1 MSEKE
6 IEKNKKFICKRCGSK
21 MLKNGI
27 RNDGQRWRCSNK
39 NCKYTYAEKKYFSK
53 TKQQAINFLHS
64 FIRMID
70 KKTGKEI
77 LQTIENIV
85 QTRIS
90 KSQAT
95 EIIVRDMDFKE
106 GSIEIPST
114 SYIIYCE
121 DNKIN
126 LLNLRHQDKGLTLKY
141 KNNHSKFEILKK

>member
-1 MSEKE
+1 M
-6 IEKNKKFICKRCGSK
+6 
-21 MLKNGI
+21 
-27 RNDGQRWRCSNK
+27 
-39 NCKYTYAEKKYFSK
+39 
-53 TKQQAINFLHS
+53 
-64 FIRMID
+64 D
-70 KKTGKEI
+70 KKTGNEI

-95 EIIVRDMDFKE
+95 EIIVRDMDFEE

-126 LLNLRHQDKGLTLKY
+126 LLNLRYLDKGLTLKY
-141 KNNHSKFEILKK
+141 KNTQNKFEILKK